1 MDSEFKTIPIGKGE
15 ILRDG
20 ADIAIL
26 AIGATVAP
34 ALAAADILAAK
45 GIAATVVNSR
55 FVKPLDKQ
63 LILDIAGRVNSL
75 MTVEENVLCGG
86 FGSSVASLLAE
97 AGLNLKVKNLA
108 IADEFVEHG
117 TQAILRAKYN
127 LDAEGIARESM
138 NLLAQDEKG
147 TLSASACQ
155 IPLG

>member
-1 MDSEFKTIPIGKGE
+1 M
-15 ILRDG
+15 R
-20 ADIAIL
+20 
-26 AIGATVAP
+26 
-34 ALAAADILAAK
+34 

-55 FVKPLDKQ
+55 FVKPLDSQ

-86 FGSSVASLLAE
+86 FGSGVASLLAE

-138 NLLAQDEKG
+138 NLLAQDGKG
-147 TLSASACQ
+147 TLSANACQ
-155 IPLG
+155 IPSG